1 MLVRRQTVVRALSY
15 YQLYTNHME
24 RSERYALTTNILR
37 ETIIADNYCV
47 TTQLPGQRELIF
59 RTTPYKQATNDFVR
73 SIIFNLSKL
82 S

>member
-47 TTQLPGQRELIF
+47 TT
-59 RTTPYKQATNDFVR
+59 
-73 SIIFNLSKL
+73 
-82 S
+82 